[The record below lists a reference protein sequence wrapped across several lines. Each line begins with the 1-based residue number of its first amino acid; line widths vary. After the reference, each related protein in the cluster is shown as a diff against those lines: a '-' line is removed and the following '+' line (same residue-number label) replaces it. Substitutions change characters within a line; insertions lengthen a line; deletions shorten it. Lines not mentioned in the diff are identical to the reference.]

1 MTRQYSPRA
10 RVCALNGM
18 KEKLILCLC
27 TVPDEATGRKI
38 AHALVDS
45 GLAAC
50 VNRLPGVASVYRWE
64 GRIEEDA
71 EELLLIKTR
80 ADRLSDLVDAVVR
93 EHPSELPEV
102 LTVPVTGGL
111 EGYLEWVA
119 VSSRGA
125 ATNE

>member
-1 MTRQYSPRA
+1 
-10 RVCALNGM
+10 M

-27 TVPDEATGRKI
+27 TVPDGETGRRI
-38 AHALVDS
+38 ARNIVDS

-64 GRIEEDA
+64 GRVEEDE

-80 ADRLSDLVDAVVR
+80 ADRLADLEDAISR
-93 EHPSELPEV
+93 SHPYELPEV
-102 LTVPVTGGL
+102 IAVPVTGGL
-111 EGYLEWVA
+111 EGYLNWVA
-119 VSSRGA
+119 VSSQGP